1 MSGHLHTT
9 SLPFTRR
16 GSPVIPTSIT
26 RPLSSPQ
33 LRGTIQTQV
42 SVDCP
47 EFATSKRAS

>member
-1 MSGHLHTT
+1 MSSHLHTT

-16 GSPVIPTSIT
+16 GSPVIPTSVT
-26 RPLSSPQ
+26 RQLSSPH

-47 EFATSKRAS
+47 DLATSKRAS